1 MKKILKFSAWGL
13 ALALAAALT
22 AFLTLKFYF
31 TPDRIK
37 KLVLEYAERNLG
49 REITLDAA
57 ALDLRGFSIK
67 NLKVGEAGGLK
78 KGVFLSA
85 EDFGIRPDFKA
96 LLKKELQINSIYA
109 SGVALRV
116 VEIKK
121 NVYNFSD
128 LLADSAKKP
137 AAAGNPAKPIA
148 LSVADINVKNS
159 SIIYT
164 GADRSMTVTL
174 SGLDLKAGNLTS
186 EELFPFE
193 TAFTL
198 GIRSPYLTGEFPVY
212 VKGEAALGGWD
223 PVKGRAEIAKA
234 SLKAG
239 KISLELKGS
248 LENLLEPDA
257 KLALRVKAFSTTD
270 LKPYFPA
277 APAHILL
284 PALEA
289 DTAFKLAAGDV
300 VFKKLDFQAG
310 PARGAVKGRLAWA
323 PSFDYDLAVDIKAQT
338 PELDTTEAARKFRAI
353 PKNIK
358 IPLADISARLTLSPK
373 KVRLLAAGVS
383 AKTLKLSASGEY
395 APAPSGAVSGRL
407 KAEAGD
413 LRDLCGMFPPLAEY
427 ELKGSAAGDF
437 DFTSAKTFELRGKL
451 NFNGIGAKAFDTR
464 ISEIKGT
471 LDLSKDT
478 LKAEASGKLEDSPLK
493 ISATVRNYQ
502 AHPQVELNADL
513 AALKLKTA
521 PAPQAARQAAPGAPP
536 AATPKKAQA
545 ASSFIFDLSG
555 RTRLGAIDHPNF
567 KAGETLIN
575 YSLKNVSTE
584 LGKLSGSASFEAG
597 GGKLDNISELAAEY
611 KTAKILLYPFLILGK
626 VSKLAAA
633 LKLPDLNTLKFTRI
647 EGAYTFQEGVM
658 KIDKSLLRADAAD
671 ADSTG
676 AINLVKD
683 TLDLKVITTPKAGI
697 SLPVPVGMTVKGPF
711 GNPSVKPDVASLL
724 KQPVLKEKAE
734 KLFKSLFKK

>member
-13 ALALAAALT
+13 ALALAAALA

-67 NLKVGEAGGLK
+67 NLKVAEAGGLK
-78 KGVFLSA
+78 KGTFLSA
-85 EDFGIRPDFKA
+85 EDFSIRPDFKA
-96 LLKKELQINSIYA
+96 LLKKELQINSIHA
-109 SGVALRV
+109 SGVALRIV
-116 VEIKK
+116 QTKK
-121 NVYNFSD
+121 DAYNFSD
-128 LLADSAKKP
+128 LLAGGAKSP
-137 AAAGNPAKPIA
+137 AAEGNQAKPLAVSI
-148 LSVADINVKNS
+148 SDINIKNS
-159 SIIYT
+159 SLIYT

-174 SGLDLKAGNLTS
+174 SGLNLKAGNLTP

-198 GIRSPYLTGEFPVY
+198 GIRSAYLTGNFPVY

-223 PVKGRAEIAKA
+223 PGKGRAEIAKA

-239 KISLELKGS
+239 KISLELKGN
-248 LENLLEPDA
+248 LKNLLEPDA
-257 KLALRVKAFSTTD
+257 ELSLRVKAFSTTD

-277 APAHILL
+277 LPAHILL

-289 DTAFKLAAGDV
+289 GTAFKLTAGDI

-323 PSFDYDLAVDIKAQT
+323 PSFDYDLAADIKAQT

-358 IPLADISARLTLSPK
+358 IPLADLTARLTLSPK

-383 AKTLKLSASGEY
+383 AKTLRLSASGEY
-395 APAPSGAVSGRL
+395 APSPAGAVSGRL

-413 LRDLCGMFPPLAEY
+413 LRDLGGMFPPLAGY
-427 ELKGSAAGDF
+427 DLKGSAAGELDF
-437 DFTSAKTFELRGKL
+437 SSAKTLDLRGKL
-451 NFNGIGAKAFDTR
+451 NFNGISAKAFDTR
-464 ISEIKGT
+464 VSEIKGT
-471 LDLSKDT
+471 LDFSKDT
-478 LKAEASGKLEDSPLK
+478 LKTEAAGKLEDSPLK

-513 AALKLKTA
+513 AALKLKASPARQPAAAAA
-521 PAPQAARQAAPGAPP
+521 PAANPKKTPQAAG
-536 AATPKKAQA
+536 
-545 ASSFIFDLSG
+545 SFIFDLSG
-555 RTRLGAIDHPNF
+555 RIRLGSIDHPNF

-575 YSLKNVSTE
+575 YGLKNISTE

-597 GGKLDNISELAAEY
+597 GGKLDNISGLAAEY

-626 VSKLAAA
+626 VSKLAPA

-671 ADSTG
+671 ADSSG

-683 TLDLKVITTPKAGI
+683 TLDLKVTATPKTGI

-711 GNPSVKPDVASLL
+711 ANPSVKPDVASLL